1 MKVREIEVGVKSVL
15 QAITAVVVDEVST
28 AVVVDEVSTAV
39 VVGGIN

>member
-28 AVVVDEVSTAV
+28 AVVV
-39 VVGGIN
+39 GGIN